1 MPTPAEL
8 TKISV
13 QEFTKRFRN
22 EMIPL
27 SNTFAYFSAAPL
39 SEEDVR
45 EHLEEPI
52 SALPQGV
59 LAGFTSVFVFL
70 VPFLERSGGEDYVT
84 FDRPDPK
91 ERFWAGQFASG
102 PTAIMVFGVKD
113 RAVADY
119 HYDFYHA
126 IATLAANRM
135 PAGAPEEFSELLAQ
149 EIREHVH
156 GEVDD
161 ESWALKQAL
170 LQKPAPLRRD
180 SKAFRSYAR
189 QAFIDT
195 MTLYL
200 HGICCDIDVE
210 TGPRQ
215 IPSRHLRKR
224 LELLHQLYP
233 PPRGFAVFPEELKS

>member
-27 SNTFAYFSAAPL
+27 SNTFSYFSASPL

-52 SALPQGV
+52 AALPTGV
-59 LAGFTSVFVFL
+59 LSGFSNVFVFL
-70 VPFLERSGGEDYVT
+70 VPYLERSGGAELVT
-84 FDRPDPK
+84 FDRPDQK
-91 ERFWAGQFASG
+91 DRFWSAKFTSGQ
-102 PTAIMVFGVKD
+102 TATMVFGIKD
-113 RAVADY
+113 QQVADY
-119 HYDFYHA
+119 HHQFYRTV
-126 IATLAANRM
+126 ATLAADKLPN
-135 PAGAPEEFSELLAQ
+135 GAPEEFSELLAQ
-149 EIREHVH
+149 ELHDRVH
-156 GEVDD
+156 GEVD
-161 ESWALKQAL
+161 EEGWKLKQEL
-170 LQKPAPLRRD
+170 LRRQTPVRRD
-180 SKAFRSYAR
+180 AKAFRAYAR

-195 MTLYL
+195 LTLYL

-224 LELLHQLYP
+224 LEVLHGEYRP
-233 PPRGFAVFPEELKS
+233 PSGFAVFPEELKD

>member
-27 SNTFAYFSAAPL
+27 SNTFAYFSASPL
-39 SEEDVR
+39 SEEDLR

-52 SALPQGV
+52 AALPAGV
-59 LAGFTSVFVFL
+59 LSGVSAVFVFL
-70 VPFLERSGGEDYVT
+70 VPYLERAGGEEFVT

-91 ERFWAGQFASG
+91 ERVWSVKFGSGQSA
-102 PTAIMVFGVKD
+102 TMVFGTRD
-113 RAVADY
+113 QQIAEY
-119 HYDFYHA
+119 HYEFYRA
-126 IATLAANRM
+126 IATVAADLAPN
-135 PAGAPEEFSELLAQ
+135 GAPEEFSELLAQ
-149 EIREHVH
+149 ELHDHVH

-161 ESWALKQAL
+161 ESWKLKQEL
-170 LQKPAPLRRD
+170 LQRQTPVRRD
-180 SKAFRSYAR
+180 TKAFRAYAR

-215 IPSRHLRKR
+215 IPSRHLRRR
-224 LELLHQLYP
+224 LEVLHDKYP
-233 PPRGFAVFPEELKS
+233 PPHGFVVFPEELKD